1 MQRHAPM
8 RVSFQRKI
16 MSNATFLSRSL
27 FQLIGIFLLGAALLS
42 SVTDGILAAQGKDE
56 SYVKVTAK
64 SGKVD
69 KDGWQVITIKMEVDK
84 DWHAY
89 ANPVQNPD
97 LEPNKT
103 LIKVTSAKKLEDV
116 QVDYP
121 KGNRE
126 TDGKDSYY
134 VYKDSVEIQAKVKR
148 AAGDSGP
155 LEVTVKYVICNDK
168 KGLCLPQDSVK
179 LEVK

>member
-1 MQRHAPM
+1 
-8 RVSFQRKI
+8 
-16 MSNATFLSRSL
+16 MSTVMSQSRPL
-27 FQLIGIFLLGAALLS
+27 FRLTGIFLVASAMLFASAGGREL
-42 SVTDGILAAQGKDE
+42 VAQGKDE

-69 KDGWQVITIKMEVDK
+69 KDGWQVVTIKMEVDK

-103 LIKVTSAKKLEDV
+103 LIKVTAAKKLEDV

-121 KGNRE
+121 KGKRE

-134 VYKDSVEIQAKVKR
+134 VYKGSVEFQAKVKR

-168 KGLCLPQDSVK
+168 KGLCLPPDSVK

>member
-1 MQRHAPM
+1 MNNA
-8 RVSFQRKI
+8 RVSSQP
-16 MSNATFLSRSL
+16 L
-27 FQLIGIFLLGAALLS
+27 FRLTGIFLLASAMAIAAAGG
-42 SVTDGILAAQGKDE
+42 TLAAQGKDE

-69 KDGWQVITIKMEVDK
+69 KDGWQVITIKMDVDK

-103 LIKVTSAKKLEDV
+103 LVKVTSAKKLEDV
-116 QVDYP
+116 QVEYP
-121 KGNRE
+121 KGKRE
-126 TDGKDSYY
+126 TDGKDSYF

-148 AAGDSGP
+148 SAGDSGP

-168 KGLCLPQDSVK
+168 KGLCLPPDSVK